1 MADAGIK
8 KVIINKTSLP
18 PISGDNQ
25 GYVLRY
31 RIVSEDKNRYSHWSP
46 QYKISTDPVATINH
60 SLIINQSSNTINL
73 VWDAVDNISNFDV
86 YTSIDDGAWVYSTTV
101 SGTSYSALIN
111 PANSHI
117 QLAVQIPTY
126 PKNRYT
132 AATLFVT
139 QRTNI

>member
-8 KVIINKTSLP
+8 KVIITKSSLP

-46 QYKISTDPVATINH
+46 QYKVSIDPVTTVNH
-60 SLIINQSSNTINL
+60 ALVVNQSTNTITL
-73 VWDAVDNISNFDV
+73 IWDPVENISNFDV
-86 YTSIDDGAWVYSTTV
+86 YTSIDDGAWTYSTTV
-101 SGTSYSALIN
+101 SGTTYSSLIN
-111 PANSHI
+111 PANNHI
-117 QLAVQIPTY
+117 QIAVQIPTY
-126 PKNRYT
+126 PKQRYT
-132 AATLFVT
+132 NATLFVT